1 MEEIKIVCDSEITIR
16 NIKTG
21 HVYKNEEEVKADKN
35 AKPED
40 IRRDVKIL
48 VPDIPLFNKS

>member
-1 MEEIKIVCDSEITIR
+1 MKEIKVICDSQITIK

-21 HVYKNEEEVKADKN
+21 NIYKNEDEVKADLN

>member
-1 MEEIKIVCDSEITIR
+1 MKEIKVICDSEITIK

-48 VPDIPLFNKS
+48 VPDISLFNKS

>member
-1 MEEIKIVCDSEITIR
+1 MKEIKVICDSQITIK

-21 HVYKNEEEVKADKN
+21 HIYKNEDEVKADIN

>member
-1 MEEIKIVCDSEITIR
+1 MKEIKVLCDSEITIR

>member
-1 MEEIKIVCDSEITIR
+1 MKEIKIICDSEITIK

-40 IRRDVKIL
+40 IRRDIKIL

>member
-1 MEEIKIVCDSEITIR
+1 MKEIKVICDSEITIR

>member
-1 MEEIKIVCDSEITIR
+1 MKEIKVLCDSEITIR

-21 HVYKNEEEVKADKN
+21 HVYKNEEEVKADIN

>member
-1 MEEIKIVCDSEITIR
+1 MKEIKVSCDSEIKIT

-21 HVYKNEEEVKADKN
+21 HIYKDEDEVKMDLT

-40 IRRDVKIL
+40 IRRDVKII
-48 VPDIPLFNKS
+48 VPDIPLFSKS

>member
-1 MEEIKIVCDSEITIR
+1 MKEIKVICDSKITIS

-21 HVYKNEEEVKADKN
+21 HIYKDEEEVKADIN

-48 VPDIPLFNKS
+48 VPDISLFNKS

>member
-1 MEEIKIVCDSEITIR
+1 MKEIKVLCDSEITIK

-21 HVYKNEEEVKADKN
+21 HIYKNEDEVKADLN

-40 IRRDVKIL
+40 IKRDVKII

>member
-1 MEEIKIVCDSEITIR
+1 MKEIKVICDSQITIK
-16 NIKTG
+16 NIKTC
-21 HVYKNEEEVKADKN
+21 HIYKNEDEVKADVN

>member
-1 MEEIKIVCDSEITIR
+1 MKEIKIICDSEITIR

>member
-1 MEEIKIVCDSEITIR
+1 MKEIKIICDSEITIR

-21 HVYKNEEEVKADKN
+21 HVYKNEEEVKADLN

-48 VPDIPLFNKS
+48 VPDISLFNKS

>member
-1 MEEIKIVCDSEITIR
+1 MKEIKVICDSEITIV
-16 NIKTG
+16 NLKTG
-21 HVYKNEEEVKADKN
+21 HIYKDEEEVKADIN

-48 VPDIPLFNKS
+48 VPDISLFNKS

>member
-1 MEEIKIVCDSEITIR
+1 MKEIKVICDSEITIR

-21 HVYKNEEEVKADKN
+21 HVYKNEEEVKADIN

>member
-1 MEEIKIVCDSEITIR
+1 MKEIRVICDSEITIK

-21 HVYKNEEEVKADKN
+21 HIYKNEDEVKADLN

>member
-1 MEEIKIVCDSEITIR
+1 MKEIKVLCDSEITIK

>member
-1 MEEIKIVCDSEITIR
+1 MKEIKVLCDSEITIR

-21 HVYKNEEEVKADKN
+21 HVYKKEEEVKADIN

>member
-1 MEEIKIVCDSEITIR
+1 MKEIKVLCDSEITIR

-21 HVYKNEEEVKADKN
+21 HVYKNEEEVKADIN
-35 AKPED
+35 VKPED

>member
-1 MEEIKIVCDSEITIR
+1 MKEIKVICDSEITIK

>member
-1 MEEIKIVCDSEITIR
+1 MKEIKVLCDSEITIK

-21 HVYKNEEEVKADKN
+21 HIYKNEDEVKADLN

>member
-1 MEEIKIVCDSEITIR
+1 MKFKKVLCDSEITIT

-21 HVYKNEEEVKADKN
+21 KIYKSEEVKADID

-40 IRRDVKIL
+40 IKRDVKII
-48 VPDIPLFNKS
+48 VPEIDLSAGS

>member
-1 MEEIKIVCDSEITIR
+1 MKEIKVICDSEITIS

-21 HVYKNEEEVKADKN
+21 HVYKNEEEVKADIN

-48 VPDIPLFNKS
+48 VPDISLFNKS

>member
-1 MEEIKIVCDSEITIR
+1 MEEIKLVCDSKITIM

-21 HVYKNEEEVKADKN
+21 YIYKDEEEVRMDLN

-40 IRRDVKIL
+40 IRRDVKII
-48 VPDIPLFNKS
+48 VPTIPLVNHT

>member
-1 MEEIKIVCDSEITIR
+1 MEEIRVICDSKIIIK

-21 HVYKNEEEVKADKN
+21 HVYKNEEEVKADIN

>member
-1 MEEIKIVCDSEITIR
+1 MKEIKIICDSEITIK

-40 IRRDVKIL
+40 IRRDDKIL

>member
-1 MEEIKIVCDSEITIR
+1 MKEIKIICDSEITIK

>member
-1 MEEIKIVCDSEITIR
+1 MEEIRIICDSEITIK

-21 HVYKNEEEVKADKN
+21 HIYKNEDEVKADIN

>member
-1 MEEIKIVCDSEITIR
+1 MKEIKVICDSEITIK

-21 HVYKNEEEVKADKN
+21 HIYKNEDEVKADIN

>member
-1 MEEIKIVCDSEITIR
+1 MEEIKIVCDSKITIR

-21 HVYKNEEEVKADKN
+21 HVYKNEEEVKADLN

-40 IRRDVKIL
+40 IKRDVKIL
-48 VPDIPLFNKS
+48 VPDISLFNKS

>member
-1 MEEIKIVCDSEITIR
+1 MKEIKVICDSEITIK

-21 HVYKNEEEVKADKN
+21 HVYKNEEEVKADIN

>member
-1 MEEIKIVCDSEITIR
+1 MKEIKVICDSEITIK

-48 VPDIPLFNKS
+48 VPNIPLFNKS